1 MITNKHRAGLVTAA
15 FFCALG
21 LAGCGGGTSGTEGQ
35 SQALA
40 EHHSEATP
48 VRAIEHPEELP
59 DGVSA
64 AVLQPDYG
72 LPASEAEIDAAAR
85 TLGAYFN
92 GRYAGDPKSLMG
104 EAPVDAAPKS
114 APSPQPVYRFFNTR
128 TGVHF
133 YTISATER
141 DQVVATL
148 PWFNLEGTAFFA
160 LRSASAGLSPIH
172 RFYNL
177 VTGTHFYTINEA
189 ERQDVATRLAAFYR
203 YEGVSWYGSTAAGT
217 GWTPIHRFFNRATGT
232 HFYTA
237 SEEERQSIIN
247 NPNLSMFIYEGIGY
261 YIRSNEAPFLSGTV
275 AVNGLVRNAVVCLDL
290 NANGACDAG
299 EPTSPRTG
307 ANGAYAI
314 SFPRSHVSEEAQAAA
329 SLIAP
334 MVPGAMDNPNTTIDQ
349 GFGRA
354 VTTTPYV
361 LRLGPNLAGQINPLT
376 TLAAAGMASGMTEA
390 QARGNVAVQLGIA
403 AAKIDNYQD
412 DPVVNDSAV
421 EDNARL
427 MAVVVAQALEDGV
440 ELQVGNQTQAI
451 SAAQHD
457 LRTLRYTNAS
467 NYRYLDLS
475 VLAKPQGQP
484 GGSLRDARF
493 GLSAGNPIHPYD
505 LYEQAFLGSG
515 GWVFCDESV
524 LITATLGTPNRS
536 VFCNTRHS
544 VGYLSFDPSPAGRS
558 MAEVVSELHADPFT
572 PFNAGISA
580 TSLNA
585 ALGSAIFPPGS
596 ALRHGPTLN
605 LNRPIFINNINTD
618 HRLRGPIGDSSAKL
632 EQLITNHPASAANAN
647 LPGPGGSL
655 SLGLGTGN
663 YRNLRVAFGGAPGPA
678 TGPVQFYECDL
689 DPTLTVASNCAQTQA
704 GSYTIETIHGVRVM
718 SFSGHAPTV
727 MDHERL
733 FAEARHVEFGEEDWV
748 FLVRRQKPGHEVN
761 GWFSIRL
768 NGVGWQ
774 AMKTQLGLN

>member
-1 MITNKHRAGLVTAA
+1 MVTNKYRAGLVMAA

-40 EHHSEATP
+40 EHHSEAAP

-104 EAPVDAAPKS
+104 EAPADAAPKS

-133 YTISATER
+133 YTISAAER

-237 SEEERQSIIN
+237 DEAERQNVIATLPTFN
-247 NPNLSMFIYEGIGY
+247 YEGIGY
-261 YIRSNEAPFLSGTV
+261 YIRSNEAPFLSGAV

-290 NANGACDAG
+290 NTNNACDAG

-314 SFPRSHVSEEAQAAA
+314 SFSRSQVSEEAQAAA

-334 MVPGAMDNPNTTIDQ
+334 MVPGAVNNPSTTIDQ
-349 GFGRA
+349 ADGLA
-354 VTTTPYV
+354 VTATPYV
-361 LRLGPNLAGQINPLT
+361 LRLGPDLAGQINPLT
-376 TLAAAGMASGMTEA
+376 TLVASGMAAGMTEA
-390 QARGNVAVQLGIA
+390 QARGNVAVQLGISA
-403 AAKIDNYQD
+403 GKIDSYQD
-412 DPVVNDSAV
+412 DPVVSDSAV
-421 EDNARL
+421 LDNARL
-427 MAVVVAQALEDGV
+427 MAVIVAQALEDGV
-440 ELQVGNQTQAI
+440 ELQVGNQTEAI
-451 SAAQHD
+451 SATQHD
-457 LRTLRYTNAS
+457 LRTLRYSNAN
-467 NYRYLDLS
+467 NYRYLDFSL
-475 VLAKPQGQP
+475 LAKPQGQP
-484 GGSLRDARF
+484 GVSLRDQRA
-493 GLSAGNPIHPYD
+493 GLDAGAAIHPYD
-505 LYEQAFLGSG
+505 LYLQAYLGPG
-515 GWVFCDESV
+515 GWVFCDDSV
-524 LITATLGTPNRS
+524 PITATLGMPNRS
-536 VFCNTRHS
+536 VFCNTQHS
-544 VGYLSFDPSPAGRS
+544 VGYRTLDPSPAGRS

-572 PFNAGISA
+572 PFNAGLSITA
-580 TSLNA
+580 LNA
-585 ALGSAIFPPGS
+585 VLGSTIFPPGS
-596 ALRHGPTLN
+596 ALRHGPQLN
-605 LNRPIFINNINTD
+605 LNRPVFVNNVNTD
-618 HRLRGPIGDSSAKL
+618 ARVSTDEDVDL
-632 EQLITNHPASAANAN
+632 EMLIASYPTSAANAA
-647 LPGPGGSL
+647 LPGPGGSI
-655 SLGLGTGN
+655 SLGLGTGT
-663 YRNLRVAFGGAPGPA
+663 YRNLRVAFSSAPGAA

-689 DPTLTVASNCAQTQA
+689 DPTLIVASNCTQTQA

-733 FAEARHVEFGEEDWV
+733 FAEARHAAFGDQDWV
-748 FLVRRQKPGHEVN
+748 FLARRQKPYAEAN
-761 GWFSIRL
+761 GSFSIRL
-768 NGVGWQ
+768 NGLGWQ